1 MATRE
6 EKNNFCLMIEEM
18 AGKMN
23 LSLIDA
29 ITHYCEESGLEVEVA
44 ASLIN
49 ENLKSKIEVE
59 AQTLRFIQRSSRL
72 PI

>member
-1 MATRE
+1 
-6 EKNNFCLMIEEM
+6 
-18 AGKMN
+18 MN

>member
-1 MATRE
+1 
-6 EKNNFCLMIEEM
+6 MIEEM
-18 AGKMN
+18 ASKMN

>member
-6 EKNNFCLMIEEM
+6 EKNNFCVMIEEK
-18 AGKMN
+18 AHKMN

-29 ITHYCEESGLEVEVA
+29 ITHYCEESGLEVEIA
-44 ASLIN
+44 ANLIN

-59 AQTLRFIQRSSRL
+59 AQNLRFIQRTAKL